1 MPKIFPYNLFTM
13 KKLIKRE
20 VFHKRIA
27 DMTTQQDE
35 LLSVIQ
41 DGIDQ
46 SYDAQRLEFE
56 RKRAEWEKQQAEGGG
71 STASNLLRRTPEPTP
86 GTPGFGGSPAIT
98 TPLIAAAEGTEGS
111 PAPGKDDDD
120 EKGRKSA
127 SFPSSLVLRLTCYFA
142 EAEPKWRFRFN
153 EQMREALYKVSELE
167 DKKSELISEKQ
178 CVMLTVRRRFYEA
191 EGFSLLTGHSR
202 RRQHAR

>member
-20 VFHKRIA
+20 VFHKRIL

-71 STASNLLRRTPEPTP
+71 SAATNLLRRTPEPTP

-98 TPLIAAAEGTEGS
+98 TPLIAVAECTEGS

-120 EKGRKSA
+120 EKGREFA
-127 SFPSSLVLRLTCYFA
+127 SSPSSLSLRLKCILPQRPNRSGASASMNRCAKRCTRS
-142 EAEPKWRFRFN
+142 P
-153 EQMREALYKVSELE
+153 S
-167 DKKSELISEKQ
+167 
-178 CVMLTVRRRFYEA
+178 
-191 EGFSLLTGHSR
+191 SR
-202 RRQHAR
+202 IRSRSS